1 MEEEKLKSVIF
12 LIEKYHVSPHILK
25 GSKSV
30 VHEAANWGHL
40 QILDYLLQ
48 FVNINIK
55 DNEGSTPLFYTILSN
70 KISVE
75 KKISVSEFLI
85 KKGADV
91 NARDKSLLTPLT
103 LSIVSPYITLT
114 EYFIDNEAVDV
125 NLIDKQGISPL
136 LRVILSENSDSD
148 SLQILKHFL
157 EHKTMNISET
167 KTPDGSNAL
176 HLSAN
181 LGKLKIMDYLV
192 ANTNLS
198 LSDVDDNGNSVLIYL
213 ISSDEISEKEKI
225 NIIRHFQEKFDFSE
239 INNALDDCMVKGY
252 YEIAEYLLQS
262 TDVDI
267 NLKDSDGNSAIHL
280 LITSE
285 MDETN
290 KLKFLKLLTEKY
302 DANLFL
308 HNSYNHGTLLH
319 LCAFFGLTEILE
331 YLVLEKKL
339 NINQQDSLG
348 RTPLMLTVSSADIN
362 HTQSFLTA
370 QYLVEHLHADL
381 SPKNIL
387 GDSVV
392 SVSHRLEIFSVYQYL
407 IAQTKQRHVSRN
419 KVSKNPLKP
428 LSILDTFRGKHKY

>member
-1 MEEEKLKSVIF
+1 M
-12 LIEKYHVSPHILK
+12 
-25 GSKSV
+25 
-30 VHEAANWGHL
+30 
-40 QILDYLLQ
+40 
-48 FVNINIK
+48 
-55 DNEGSTPLFYTILSN
+55 
-70 KISVE
+70 
-75 KKISVSEFLI
+75 
-85 KKGADV
+85 
-91 NARDKSLLTPLT
+91 SLC
-103 LSIVSPYITLT
+103 
-114 EYFIDNEAVDV
+114 
-125 NLIDKQGISPL
+125 
-136 LRVILSENSDSD
+136 
-148 SLQILKHFL
+148 L
-157 EHKTMNISET
+157 E
-167 KTPDGSNAL
+167 
-176 HLSAN
+176 
-181 LGKLKIMDYLV
+181 
-192 ANTNLS
+192 TN
-198 LSDVDDNGNSVLIYL
+198 
-213 ISSDEISEKEKI
+213 EKEKI
-225 NIIRHFQEKFDFSE
+225 NIIRHFHEKFDFSE
-239 INNALDDCMVKGY
+239 INHALDQCINQGY

-285 MDETN
+285 MDETI

-302 DANLFL
+302 NANLFS
-308 HNSYNHGTLLH
+308 HNCYNNGTLVH

-348 RTPLMLTVSSADIN
+348 RTPLMIAISSADMN

-407 IAQTKQRHVSRN
+407 LAQTKQQHLSQN

-428 LSILDTFRGKHKY
+428 LSILDTFGGKRKY